1 MTPTSSAIA
10 RRRSRPSALAGWAT
24 ALAVATVGAQI
35 LYPLVD
41 GRARHVLTITT
52 VTLFFA
58 ASVTHAAVRRGP
70 TWAGALVLIAG
81 GVGLAAEAVGVATG
95 YPFGTYSYADSL
107 GAQLFGVPLIVPMAW
122 VMMAYPALLV
132 AQRLTRR
139 WAPLVGAFALTSW
152 DVFLDPQMTAEGHWA
167 WAHPEP
173 ALPGVPGIP
182 LTNFGGWLVISSVV
196 MVLLD
201 RLPQTATAGE
211 IDDRVPA
218 VLFLWTYLGSVV
230 GNIVFFGRPWVGV
243 VGGMLMGLVAVP
255 YAVRLWRARP

>member
-1 MTPTSSAIA
+1 MTPTSPSTVKG
-10 RRRSRPSALAGWAT
+10 RSRPSVLAALPT
-24 ALAVATVGAQI
+24 ALAAATVGAQI

-41 GRARHVLTITT
+41 GRARHSLTITA

-58 ASVTHAAVRRGP
+58 ASVTHAAARRGP
-70 TWAGALVLIAG
+70 RWAGALVVIAG
-81 GVGLAAEAVGVATG
+81 GVGLAAEALGVATG
-95 YPFGTYSYADSL
+95 YPFGAYRYADSL
-107 GAQLFGVPLIVPMAW
+107 GAQLLGVPLIVPMAW
-122 VMMAYPALLV
+122 VMMAYPTLLV

-152 DVFLDPQMTAEGHWA
+152 DVFLDPQMVAEGHWA
-167 WAHPEP
+167 WAHPGP

-182 LTNFGGWLVISSVV
+182 LTNFGGWLVISGVV
-196 MVLLD
+196 MALLD
-201 RLPQTATAGE
+201 RLPHKGTLGE

-230 GNIVFFGRPWVGV
+230 GNIVFFGRAWVGV
-243 VGGMLMGLVAVP
+243 VGGVLMGLVAVP